1 MTMITRWEPFRELA
15 NLQERVGRA
24 LQTEN
29 RNHEELLSSGA
40 FLPPVDIYEDDH
52 HVTLKLEVPGVK
64 QDDIDIRVENNN
76 LTIRGERKLEKDEK
90 EENFRRVERSYG
102 SFFRSFTLPSTVTTE
117 NVEAECE
124 HGILTIQFAKR
135 PEAKPRQ
142 IKVSLGKKAIEG
154 TSTEQKGT
162 ESPRKEKN
170 SAA

>member
-29 RNHEELLSSGA
+29 RNNEDLLSSGA
-40 FLPPVDIYEDDH
+40 FLPPVDIYEDEH
-52 HVTLKLEVPGVK
+52 NVTLKLEVPGVK
-64 QDDIDIRVENNN
+64 QEDIDIRVENNN

-102 SFFRSFTLPSTVTTE
+102 SFFRSFTLPPTVSTE
-117 NVEAECE
+117 NVQADCE
-124 HGILTIQFAKR
+124 HGILKIQFAKR

-142 IKVSLGKKAIEG
+142 IKVSAGKKPIEAKSAVSG
-154 TSTEQKGT
+154 G
-162 ESPRKEKN
+162 EKT

>member
-24 LQTEN
+24 LQTES

-40 FLPPVDIYEDDH
+40 FLPPVDIYEDEH

-142 IKVSLGKKAIEG
+142 IKVAAGKKSIEA
-154 TSTEQKGT
+154 TSI
-162 ESPRKEKN
+162 ESSGEKT